1 MAVFDQSS
9 KKTKT
14 NYKNE
19 DGSFITTIPV
29 TRSDAVVVTDG
40 NTTIYL
46 DETLTDIKSKLT
58 PDAEPNQFAFS
69 TLTLNGDATK
79 KIEANAKT
87 SNLNLVAGSNITLT
101 PGTGDKC
108 EVTITA
114 KDTTYETVTTTESG
128 LMSAASYVKLNG
140 IEENANKYV
149 HYTGTQAGTYKSVTV
164 NAEGHVTTGT
174 NPTTLSG
181 YGINDAYID
190 ADKSQIKLGTNT
202 FGFGD
207 ILRTSSSLDASK
219 LTGTLSLNAPT
230 ATKATNDSDG
240 NKITTTYATKTELNS
255 ILATNDA
262 MIFKG
267 TIGTGGTITAL
278 PASHNAGWT
287 YKVITANTY
296 AGVKC
301 EVGDL
306 IICITDG
313 TTSNNNHWTVVQT
326 NIDGAVT
333 GPTSVTGDR
342 IAVFNGTSGKIIK
355 DGGTTISSL
364 TSSIEAA
371 LPKAGGTMTG
381 ALTLAAAPTADLHA
395 ATKKYVDDSIPTSST
410 TSPKMDGTATVGT
423 EMAFARGDHIHPTD
437 TSRAAAS
444 HSHGNVTNSG
454 TITSSSVT
462 PANGD
467 YIIITDSSDSSKISK
482 GISISIDTTKFL
494 RNDGTWAVPPDTKY
508 THPSHTARNI
518 GLYKVEVD
526 SEGHV
531 SNVASVE
538 KSDITALGIPSA
550 DTTYPT
556 FTSSASGLVPAGGS
570 GTTKF
575 LRQDGTWV
583 VPPDT
588 DTVYIHPTITA
599 DGTTGT
605 ATPVHGGTFNVI
617 ESVTVNNEGHVTGYK
632 TTTVTLPE
640 GVDSNY
646 VTNAISNIAHPV
658 TSINNKNGAV
668 ELTASDVG
676 AAGANDTAIIRTWS
690 SLTGGAN

>member
-164 NAEGHVTTGT
+164 NAEGHVTAGT

-267 TIGTGGTITAL
+267 TIGTGGTITSL

-296 AGVKC
+296 AGVNC

-313 TTSNNNHWTVVQT
+313 TTSNNNHWTVAQT

-355 DGGTTISSL
+355 DSGY
-364 TSSIEAA
+364 SIETLKGSIDAIRNGLSYIKLNNNDGKILMNINYREDKFGNGVTGKSTEMA
-371 LPKAGGTMTG
+371 VTG
-381 ALTLAAAPTADLHA
+381 ALCINPYANSTQ
-395 ATKKYVDDSIPTSST
+395 SST
-410 TSPKMDGTATVGT
+410 NPPVYIGETLEKNPDGTNKSITAIHHGVGSNS
-423 EMAFARGDHIHPTD
+423 AGVIGLQNGPWGRGYISVIYTNTIVGAGTTDPKKPTKVGDIHVYNINNPNDGGDKT
-437 TSRAAAS
+437 
-444 HSHGNVTNSG
+444 GTNLWIENING
-454 TITSSSVT
+454 TLYT
-462 PANGD
+462 NG
-467 YIIITDSSDSSKISK
+467 SSDRRIKNNIS
-482 GISISIDTTKFL
+482 
-494 RNDGTWAVPPDTKY
+494 Y
-508 THPSHTARNI
+508 
-518 GLYKVEVD
+518 
-526 SEGHV
+526 
-531 SNVASVE
+531 
-538 KSDITALGIPSA
+538 
-550 DTTYPT
+550 
-556 FTSSASGLVPAGGS
+556 
-570 GTTKF
+570 
-575 LRQDGTWV
+575 
-583 VPPDT
+583 
-588 DTVYIHPTITA
+588 
-599 DGTTGT
+599 
-605 ATPVHGGTFNVI
+605 
-617 ESVTVNNEGHVTGYK
+617 
-632 TTTVTLPE
+632 
-640 GVDSNY
+640 
-646 VTNAISNIAHPV
+646 
-658 TSINNKNGAV
+658 
-668 ELTASDVG
+668 
-676 AAGANDTAIIRTWS
+676 
-690 SLTGGAN
+690 

>member
-69 TLTLNGDATK
+69 TLTLNSDATK

-108 EVTITA
+108 EVTIAA
-114 KDTTYETVTTTESG
+114 KDTTYGTVTTTESG
-128 LMSAASYVKLNG
+128 LMSAASYIKLNG

-164 NAEGHVTTGT
+164 NAEGHVTAGT

-395 ATKKYVDDSIPTSST
+395 ATKKYVDDSIPTSTAST

-423 EMAFARGDHIHPTD
+423 ETAFARGDHIHPTD

-482 GISISIDTTKFL
+482 GISISTDTTKFL
-494 RNDGTWAVPPDTKY
+494 RNDGTWAVPE
-508 THPSHTARNI
+508 N
-518 GLYKVEVD
+518 
-526 SEGHV
+526 
-531 SNVASVE
+531 
-538 KSDITALGIPSA
+538 
-550 DTTYPT
+550 TTYEPFAGST
-556 FTSSASGLVPAGGS
+556 PGLVPAGGS

-588 DTVYIHPTITA
+588 DTVYTHPPIIA

-617 ESVTVNNEGHVTGYK
+617 ESVTVNSEGHVTGYK

-646 VTNAISNIAHPV
+646 VTNAISNITHPV

-676 AAGANDTAIIRTWS
+676 AAGVNDTAIIRTW
-690 SLTGGAN
+690 TTA